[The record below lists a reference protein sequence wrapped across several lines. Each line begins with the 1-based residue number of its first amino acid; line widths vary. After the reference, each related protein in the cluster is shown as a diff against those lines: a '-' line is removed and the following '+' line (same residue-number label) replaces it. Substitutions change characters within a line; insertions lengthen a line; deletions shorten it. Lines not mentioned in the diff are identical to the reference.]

1 MSMALTST
9 PHRRRE
15 PGRSLGIP
23 TIPAGH
29 FDGGTPDVSAV
40 DTGPPTCSTPR
51 GLGGGAGCPHQRP
64 ASPSPVYPLPGSW
77 PRSR

>member
-23 TIPAGH
+23 TIPDGR

-40 DTGPPTCSTPR
+40 DTGLLTCSIPR
-51 GLGGGAGCPHQRP
+51 GLGGGAGHP
-64 ASPSPVYPLPGSW
+64 
-77 PRSR
+77 